1 MTNRYTP
8 LKERAVE
15 AGVSLGLAELMYDVA
30 RDAEEHGWRA
40 ELKEWAG
47 DEDAMI
53 SLALNQPEKMAGAC
67 ELLFA
72 TDGLEYMEGLRDTG
86 ITEEKRW
93 ELHNW
98 IFGIED
104 EDELTVHDV
113 EPDFDAR
120 KTALAISILR
130 KAALREDSPSGHVCR
145 QFLKACEVKA
155 EIDFADLEFLDTED
169 SCALLIVFQGLLF
182 DPGKTMPL
190 LAPSNP

>member
-1 MTNRYTP
+1 MTNRY
-8 LKERAVE
+8 KRIEERAIK
-15 AGVSLGLAELMYDVA
+15 AGVSRELAHLMYNVA
-30 RDAEEHGWRA
+30 RDAEEHAWRA

-47 DEDAMI
+47 DMEAMI

-86 ITEEKRW
+86 IGEEKRW

-104 EDELTVHDV
+104 EDELTVYDA
-113 EPDFDAR
+113 EPDFNAR
-120 KTALAISILR
+120 KTALAIAILR
-130 KAALREDSPSGHVCR
+130 KAALRQDSPSGHVCR

-182 DPGKTMPL
+182 DPEKTMPL
-190 LAPSNP
+190 LTPSNP

>member
-15 AGVSLGLAELMYDVA
+15 AGVSLRLAQLMYDVA

-47 DEDAMI
+47 DEEAMI
-53 SLALNQPEKMAGAC
+53 SLALNQPEKMARAC

-86 ITEEKRW
+86 ITEEKHW

-98 IFGIED
+98 IFGIKD
-104 EDELTVHDV
+104 EDELTVYDV

-120 KTALAISILR
+120 KTALAIAILR
-130 KAALREDSPSGHVCR
+130 KAALRQDSPSGHLCR

-169 SCALLIVFQGLLF
+169 SCALLVVFQGLLF
-182 DPGKTMPL
+182 DPEKTMPL
-190 LAPSNP
+190 LTLSNP